1 MNKKE
6 LAIFEKILW
15 SEYDKN
21 KYKKLKD
28 KLAWRHK
35 EIDRLCKEKNDKE
48 PLLIFFVHKLP
59 EWFLMSGKYCYE
71 YKEIF
76 ANGKI
81 NDCFVNYDPTKNK
94 RSLKN
99 K

>member
-28 KLAWRHK
+28 KLTWRHK
-35 EIDRLCKEKNDKE
+35 EIDRLCEEKNDKE
-48 PLLIFFVHKLP
+48 PLLIFFVQKLP
-59 EWFLMSGKYCYE
+59 EWFLRSGKYCYE

-76 ANGKI
+76 GNGKS
-81 NDCFVNYDPTKNK
+81 NNCFVSYEPKKVKNK
-94 RSLKN
+94 
-99 K
+99 